1 MAVQRLTK
9 RVVDALRADPARDT
23 FVWDRDL
30 AGLGVKVN
38 RGGRKVFVVQY
49 RLAGLGRSS
58 TTKRVTM
65 SEVGTLT
72 VEQARKQARLELGR
86 VAQGSDPALDRHVGK
101 RASKVREFGQ
111 AYLADVRIRRKES
124 TANEYARI
132 WEKYVIPAL
141 GSRPVA
147 EVTTIELRRLHRSLS
162 ATPFMANRVIAVL
175 GAFFTFAMREGV
187 RPEGLNPTRGVETF
201 PEQSREMF
209 LTPEQFRV
217 LGAALDRAERIGL
230 LPPPEKRRKPKSATT
245 AKHRPKNADVPR
257 VANPAAVAAIRLLAL
272 TGCRVGE
279 ILALRWDEVD
289 FEHGELRLG
298 DTKTGRSVRPL
309 GDVAAELL
317 RTLPTRPESPYVLP
331 GAIEGQPLTEI
342 KRVWHAVRYAAGLPA
357 LRLHDLRH
365 SFASVPADGGVSLL
379 VIRSMLGH
387 SRVATTERYAHL
399 TRGPVR
405 RAANSASADIA
416 SWMRGSDTAVTLL
429 HDAPARKARVEGGSP
444 PRRAPVREL

>member
-1 MAVQRLTK
+1 M
-9 RVVDALRADPARDT
+9 
-23 FVWDRDL
+23 
-30 AGLGVKVN
+30 
-38 RGGRKVFVVQY
+38 
-49 RLAGLGRSS
+49 
-58 TTKRVTM
+58 
-65 SEVGTLT
+65 
-72 VEQARKQARLELGR
+72 
-86 VAQGSDPALDRHVGK
+86 
-101 RASKVREFGQ
+101 
-111 AYLADVRIRRKES
+111 
-124 TANEYARI
+124 
-132 WEKYVIPAL
+132 
-141 GSRPVA
+141 
-147 EVTTIELRRLHRSLS
+147 
-162 ATPFMANRVIAVL
+162 
-175 GAFFTFAMREGV
+175 
-187 RPEGLNPTRGVETF
+187 
-201 PEQSREMF
+201 
-209 LTPEQFRV
+209 
-217 LGAALDRAERIGL
+217 
-230 LPPPEKRRKPKSATT
+230 
-245 AKHRPKNADVPR
+245 
-257 VANPAAVAAIRLLAL
+257 ANPAAVAAIRLLAL